1 MKAIDVLRI
10 AKVRSADGPGKRIL
24 LVRDRDDMDMIA
36 HQAIADQLQ
45 RVFVR
50 LLFQQLKIHPAIIIH
65 EEHILAVVPA
75 LRDMMGESNG
85 YCSG

>member
-1 MKAIDVLRI
+1 MVFVYPHDLNH
-10 AKVRSADGPGKRIL
+10 PL
-24 LVRDRDDMDMIA
+24 
-36 HQAIADQLQ
+36 AIAGQLR
-45 RVFVR
+45 RVFLR
-50 LLFQQLKIHPAIIIH
+50 LLFQQLKIHPAIIIN